1 MDTQQ
6 VALIAALFFLISTLY
21 SSVGH
26 GGASGY
32 IAVMALLGLPTDMI
46 RPVALTLNIVVAGLA
61 AIRFSRAGHSDWK
74 AALPLVATSVPLA
87 FLGGT
92 VTLPTDI
99 YRPLLGVLLLISA
112 AYLVW
117 QSVSNI
123 RVFELTKPRVPLAGG
138 LSVGGVIG
146 FISGVSGIGG
156 GVILSPLMLTLKW
169 ANVRQTSAIAA
180 LFIVVNSSSGLAG
193 KYCQRPTDSR
203 CLTDLGR
210 CGAGRWL
217 DRIGTWREKAYAT
230 FSCLVTGGGTDC
242 CWCQV
247 YFVLTHALGTKGRSV
262 VFRRPP

>member
-193 KYCQRPTDSR
+193 NIVSVRQIPGVLPIWAGAVLVGGWIGSGLGARR
-203 CLTDLGR
+203 LTPRFLVWLLAAALIVA
-210 CGAGRWL
+210 GAKFIL
-217 DRIGTWREKAYAT
+217 
-230 FSCLVTGGGTDC
+230 F
-242 CWCQV
+242 
-247 YFVLTHALGTKGRSV
+247 
-262 VFRRPP
+262 